1 MCTVLFPL
9 WPCAS
14 YQSELENFVNSVCW
28 WKDRLCIPT
37 SQWPKNGHSEATT
50 RMLVLKALL
59 EVETRPFSPRV
70 SNVAGYCILFL
81 CYSTLK
87 TRWLSYTKTCTLFT
101 YWIPWLLWVFP
112 RNFWE
117 ISEKLTTFSY
127 QRVHFKTSEG
137 RKSELNKL
145 LFLWTYSLLQRH
157 QNFTPCY
164 AQTLN
169 WGASLLC
176 LFEMPLGLLKFV
188 IKMLLSVICPLQLP
202 IFFSLSLTFFLPWF
216 LSLTQDHG

>member
-1 MCTVLFPL
+1 MLLTRVSWRILLIP
-9 WPCAS
+9 
-14 YQSELENFVNSVCW
+14 FVGGKIDCVSLTHSW
-28 WKDRLCIPT
+28 
-37 SQWPKNGHSEATT
+37 WPKNGHPEATT
-50 RMLVLKALL
+50 LMLVLKALL
-59 EVETRPFSPRV
+59 EMETRPFSPRV

-81 CYSTLK
+81 CCSPPK
-87 TRWLSYTKTCTLFT
+87 MRGLSYTETCTLFT

-127 QRVHFKTSEG
+127 QWVHFKTSEG

-145 LFLWTYSLLQRH
+145 LFFWAYSLLQRH
-157 QNFTPCY
+157 RNFTPCY

-188 IKMLLSVICPLQLP
+188 IKTLISVIYPLQLS
-202 IFFSLSLTFFLPWF
+202 IFFLLKLDFFLTWV